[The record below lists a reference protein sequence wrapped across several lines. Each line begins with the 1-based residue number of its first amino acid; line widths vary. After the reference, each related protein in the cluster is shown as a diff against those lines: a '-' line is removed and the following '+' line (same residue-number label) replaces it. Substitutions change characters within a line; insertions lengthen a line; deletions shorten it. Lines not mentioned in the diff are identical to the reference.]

1 MTQQRRMA
9 LIAVRVS
16 RCVSQRSAWCDRHV
30 CELAWSILRRGCR
43 TSAHLDATPHQTT
56 SPVPERVTVERRA
69 LQERATGPRSPS
81 NPHGEATGSNRPY
94 TGGGERFTNV
104 AARGGEQ
111 QPGKCAVRKTGRVLH
126 AAARHRTR
134 AEALPRRRRS
144 TATAVAGSHSVTGP
158 VRRTSGCL
166 IARTPT
172 AAAGGNGEGPPANG
186 GPSRTASQW
195 RFRL

>member
-1 MTQQRRMA
+1 MVRPSRLRACVVDPSARMSNISSPGCDAQPDDIVYQSESPSSAGHCRNGRPGHGPRPILTARRPA
-9 LIAVRVS
+9 RIGRTPVEANVS
-16 RCVSQRSAWCDRHV
+16 
-30 CELAWSILRRGCR
+30 L
-43 TSAHLDATPHQTT
+43 T
-56 SPVPERVTVERRA
+56 SPP
-69 LQERATGPRSPS
+69 
-81 NPHGEATGSNRPY
+81 
-94 TGGGERFTNV
+94 V
-104 AARGGEQ
+104 AANSNLASAQ
-111 QPGKCAVRKTGRVLH
+111 FRKTGRVLH